1 MVQHADRSSGTKRTR
16 EMTRLVLA
24 LAALALAVAGCGGD
38 SGDPGSG
45 AVGASSLQDRLD
57 AKKGEDVGLIL
68 GTSDLAV
75 GSNRVS
81 FLVVNGQGRLVT
93 TPTAKV
99 YVAPTL
105 DDEPES
111 TADARLLALD
121 PHGAGDH
128 PQKHAEPDAESLFV
142 ARLEFERPGKY
153 WFVVDLPGNPTQGIG
168 AVEVKAKPAAPAI
181 GAKAIPSDNPT
192 IDEAPA
198 EEITTARPP
207 DTELLKSSVKDAI
220 AAKVPFVV
228 VFATPKYC
236 TSRTCGPTVEI
247 VDEVRRRMSPSKIRF
262 IHVEV
267 YEGNDPAK
275 GVNKFMTE
283 WRLPTEPWVFVV
295 DSNGVIRERFEG
307 SASVE
312 ELEAAVRSLS

>member
-1 MVQHADRSSGTKRTR
+1 MVQPVGRSSATRTR
-16 EMTRLVLA
+16 RALVTRCALA
-24 LAALALAVAGCGGD
+24 LAALALAVAGCGG
-38 SGDPGSG
+38 GQGTQAAP
-45 AVGASSLQDRLD
+45 ASLQDRLD
-57 AKKGEDVGLIL
+57 AREGEDVGLIL

-75 GSNRVS
+75 GTNRLS
-81 FLVVNGQGRLVT
+81 FLVVNGKGQVVT

-99 YVAPTL
+99 YVARTL
-105 DDEPES
+105 EDEPES

-121 PHGAGDH
+121 PHGEGDH
-128 PQKHAEPDAESLFV
+128 PQKHAEPNSESLFV

-153 WFVVDLPGNPTQGIG
+153 WFVVDLPGNQTQGIG
-168 AVEVKAKPAAPAI
+168 AVEVKAEASAPAI
-181 GAKAIPSDNPT
+181 GSKAIPSDNPT
-192 IDEAPA
+192 VGDAPV
-198 EEITTARPP
+198 EELTTARPP
-207 DTELLKSSVKDAI
+207 DTELLRSSVKDAL

-247 VDEVRRRMSPSKIRF
+247 VDEVRKRVSPTKTRF

-267 YEGNDPAK
+267 YRDNDPAK
-275 GVNKFMTE
+275 GVNQFMTE

-295 DSNGVIRERFEG
+295 DADGVIRERFEG

-312 ELEAAVRSLS
+312 ELEAAVRSLG